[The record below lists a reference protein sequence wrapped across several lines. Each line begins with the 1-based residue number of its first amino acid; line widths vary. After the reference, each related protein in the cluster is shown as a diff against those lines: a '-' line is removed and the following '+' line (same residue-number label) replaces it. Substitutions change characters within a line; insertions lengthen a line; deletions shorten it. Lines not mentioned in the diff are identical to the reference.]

1 MRDARSIFAFTPGH
15 APRAGGFTVV
25 EIMIVVLI
33 LAIISV
39 LSVSAVANFEANQRA
54 DRAAREA
61 LAVFRFARNL
71 AMTSG
76 KNATV
81 RVVSS
86 DSPPVA
92 VIAVYH
98 KNHGTANDAYDFNV
112 PYATSLNASG
122 SMVLDLY
129 NSRELLGS
137 RISPSGTTNFEFNV
151 LGSCSAPATLT
162 FSFGSRS
169 KGLTIRAV
177 GDPVIP

>member
-1 MRDARSIFAFTPGH
+1 MRLSRSTSPSAPGQ
-15 APRAGGFTVV
+15 APRAGGFTVI

-81 RVVSS
+81 RVISS

-92 VIAVYH
+92 VLAVYH
-98 KNHGTANDAYDFNV
+98 KRHGTANDAYDYTI
-112 PYATSLNASG
+112 PHETSLNATRT
-122 SMVLDLY
+122 MVLDLY

-137 RISPSGTTNFEFNV
+137 RISPIGTTDFEFNV
-151 LGSCSAPATLT
+151 LGSCSSPATLT
-162 FSFGSRS
+162 FSFGGRS
-169 KGLTIRAV
+169 KAVTIRGV